1 MTTLVVGATGL
12 LGQEICRRLGST
24 HRVRAMVRATSD
36 ASKRA
41 ELEALGV
48 ELVEGDLK
56 DPASLTDAC
65 AGVQSVV
72 STASSTF
79 SRQDGDSI
87 ETVDH
92 QGQLSLVRAARDA
105 QVEHFVFVSF
115 SHQTGVTFPLGEA
128 KRAVEQELATSGM
141 AWTILQSSY
150 FMEIWL
156 SPHLGFDPAA
166 GKARIYGDGNSRI
179 SWISFRDVA
188 RVAAASLDEPA
199 ARNRTIEV
207 GGPEALSP
215 AEVVRM
221 FEIVSAS
228 DIAVEHVPEAD
239 LEAQLAVETD
249 PLQKSFA
256 GLMLQ
261 YARGDAMDVS
271 GMKRLFPFRFT
282 PVRDYATI
290 QLAQA

>member
-1 MTTLVVGATGL
+1 METLVVGATGL
-12 LGQEICRRLGST
+12 LGQEICRRLGPARAV
-24 HRVRAMVRATSD
+24 RVLVRPTSD
-36 ASKRA
+36 ERKRG

-48 ELVEGDLK
+48 QLVEGDLK
-56 DPASLTDAC
+56 DPGSLADAC
-65 AGVQSVV
+65 VGVQSVI

-87 ETVDH
+87 ETVDR
-92 QGQLSLVRAARDA
+92 QGQLSLVRAAREA
-105 QVEHFVFVSF
+105 QVQHFVFVSF
-115 SHQTGVTFPLGEA
+115 RDHPGVKFPLSDA
-128 KRAVEQELATSGM
+128 KRAVEQVLQTSGM

-156 SPHLGFDPAA
+156 SPHLGFDPAG
-166 GKARIYGDGNSRI
+166 GKARIYGDGSSRI
-179 SWISFRDVA
+179 SWTSFRDVA
-188 RVAAASLDEPA
+188 RMAVASLDEPA
-199 ARNRTIEV
+199 ARNRVIEV

-221 FEIVSAS
+221 FEIVGAR
-228 DIAVEHVPEAD
+228 DIAVEHVSEAD
-239 LEAQLAVETD
+239 LAAQLAAETD

-261 YARGDAMDVS
+261 YARGDTIDASAM
-271 GMKRLFPFRFT
+271 KELFPFRLT
-282 PVRDYATI
+282 SVRDYATS

>member
-1 MTTLVVGATGL
+1 MKTLVVGATGL
-12 LGQEICRRLGST
+12 LGQEICRRLAST
-24 HRVRAMVRATSD
+24 HTVRALVRATSD

-41 ELEALGV
+41 ELEGLGV

-56 DPASLTDAC
+56 NPNSLADAC
-65 AGVQSVV
+65 VGVQSVV

-87 ETVDH
+87 DTVDR
-92 QGQLSLVRAARDA
+92 QGQLSLVSAARTA
-105 QVEHFVFVSF
+105 QVEHFVFISF
-115 SHQTGVTFPLGEA
+115 RDQAGITFPLSEA
-128 KRAVEQELATSGM
+128 KRAVERELQASGLS
-141 AWTILQSSY
+141 WTILQASY
-150 FMEIWL
+150 FMEVWL
-156 SPHLGFDPAA
+156 STDLGFDPAG
-166 GKARIYGDGNSRI
+166 GKARIYGDGNSGI

-188 RVAAASLDEPA
+188 RVAAASLDQPA
-199 ARNRTIEV
+199 VRNRLIEV

-221 FEIVSAS
+221 FEIVGAA
-228 DIAVEHVPEAD
+228 DIAVEHVSEAD
-239 LEAQLAVETD
+239 LEAQLAAEHD

-271 GMKRLFPFRFT
+271 AMKELFPFRLT
-282 PVRDYATI
+282 SVRDYATMH
-290 QLAQA
+290 LAQA